1 MPADVSDKTRVTGT
15 IACSGGAAANPIT
28 NAVLKTALGWQDWEQ
43 CTIGSSSGYYTQFAF
58 RVDTTGGRTWSFAV
72 DDIGD
77 GTYTTL
83 KTGLA
88 SGTNV
93 CIGLIPGAF
102 SDGTVVGAR
111 RPFSFK
117 VTLSSA
123 DASSTISFA
132 AVKIMPNDARMI
144 AADLTSTNTAI
155 AAITALLGTPA
166 GASVSADIAALQST
180 ASTVMAYTMSNE
192 FTSVAEAT
200 DALWLLFGRT
210 LIAYGTLD
218 GAFTHT
224 TTVLQ
229 CSTLSG
235 TTDYYGSGCRA
246 VVLNANDG
254 DKKAVRAISSYDTAN
269 KRLTLSAALPW
280 TPVNGDTFVII
291 PA

>member
-1 MPADVSDKTRVTGT
+1 MTANVTDLTRVTGT
-15 IACSGGAAANPIT
+15 IACSGVSTANPIT
-28 NAVLKTALGWQDWEQ
+28 NSVLRTALGYNAIGL
-43 CTIGSSSGYYTQFAF
+43 CTIGSSDGYYTQFGF
-58 RVDTTGGRTWSFAV
+58 RVDTTGGRTWDFAV

-77 GTYTTL
+77 STYTTL

-93 CIGLIPGAF
+93 VIGILPGAF

-123 DASSTISFA
+123 DASSTISFSA
-132 AVKIMPNDARMI
+132 MRVLPNDARMI

-155 AAITALLGTPA
+155 AAISTLLGTPA
-166 GASVSADIAALQST
+166 SIDVSTDIASVKSFVS
-180 ASTVMAYTMSNE
+180 SVE
-192 FTSVAEAT
+192 FNSVAETA

-210 LIAYGTLD
+210 LIATGTLD
-218 GAFTHT
+218 GVFTHT
-224 TTVLQ
+224 TTVIQ
-229 CSTLSG
+229 CSTLDG

-246 VVLNANDG
+246 VVTNSADN
-254 DKKAVRAISSYDTAN
+254 KKAVRSISSYNPAT
-269 KRLTLSAALPW
+269 KRLTLGAALPW